1 MSKAGCEKILEL
13 AKKKEQE
20 KALREA
26 KACPKRFGLYK
37 KQKRRENI
45 QKVEKGV
52 ETAGR
57 VMSKM
62 FGTGKAVLSEIDR
75 RLDGKP
81 KKTGKKYK
89 LFMDDPD

>member
-1 MSKAGCEKILEL
+1 MSKSGCEKILDL

-20 KALREA
+20 KALNEA
-26 KACPKRFGLYK
+26 KTCPKRYELYK
-37 KQKRRENI
+37 KQRRRERI
-45 QKVEKGV
+45 QKVE
-52 ETAGR
+52 ENAESLGR
-57 VMSKM
+57 VFNKM